1 METNFLAVILAAI
14 SAMVVGFVWYG
25 PLFGKLWINLSGFKE
40 EDMQK
45 AQEQGMTKYYAVA
58 FVGALVTAFVLSLII
73 NVTNV
78 SSTIFSVTLALW
90 IWLGFVVTTL
100 LSSVLWE
107 GKPFKLFLLN
117 ISQQLVTLVV
127 MAIILSLWK

>member
-25 PLFGKLWINLSGFKE
+25 PLFGKLWISLSNFKE
-40 EDMQK
+40 EDMEK
-45 AQEQGMTKYYAVA
+45 AKEQGMAKYYAIA
-58 FVGALVTAFVLSLII
+58 FAGALVTAFVLSLII

-78 SSTIFSVTLALW
+78 SGTIFSVTLALW

-107 GKPFKLFLLN
+107 GKPVKVFLLN
-117 ISQQLVTLVV
+117 ISQQLVSLVV